1 MRLNFLSVSFLLS
14 SSSFFARL
22 QQAATAHAFARSR
35 VMTLVAFSALL
46 ACAGAG
52 AQTLD
57 ELRAAARN
65 NHPAIKSARLGVD
78 AAGKE
83 VDAASARYLPSLSIV
98 LEGGGKDLV
107 AEPSRYLRLEQKVW
121 DGGATAAGVDL
132 AKQSAELARSRVAE
146 QEQDIDLQVISAWQ
160 TLQSANGRVVVADRL
175 LKLLSD
181 HEAMMTRRVQSG
193 LSTQV
198 ELQLVQAQVMQA
210 RLDRRKALLN
220 ASLAKLRLEQLTGI
234 EGLRNTLSSPASEG
248 VPERFAA
255 EAQAFQ
261 GTDWADGRVVVA
273 DRLLKLLSDHE
284 AMMTRRVQSGL
295 STQVELQLVQAQV
308 MQARLDRR
316 KALLN
321 ASLAEG
327 LRNTLSSPASEGVPE
342 RFAAEAQA
350 FQGTDWAALANRQP
364 TVRRAEKELLAAQS
378 RIETKRS
385 ELRPQLY
392 ARVDRGLGSGGTTAA
407 FVGVR
412 YSTGAGFAA
421 SSEVDALIA
430 RAASLEGAR
439 DAARLEVLQ
448 AMLNDAN
455 EIQENL
461 QRYKS
466 LVVSVES
473 ARQIHESY
481 VRQFTAAKKS
491 WLDVMNAM
499 RELSQNEY
507 ALNDV
512 QHNFFGLLQR
522 LRVYAAQQP

>member
-1 MRLNFLSVSFLLS
+1 
-14 SSSFFARL
+14 
-22 QQAATAHAFARSR
+22 
-35 VMTLVAFSALL
+35 MTLVAFSALL

-132 AKQSAELARSRVAE
+132 AKQSAELARSRVPE

-181 HEAMMTRRVQSG
+181 HEAMMTRRVQSE
-193 LSTQV
+193 LSAQV

-234 EGLRNTLSSPASEG
+234 
-248 VPERFAA
+248 
-255 EAQAFQ
+255 
-261 GTDWADGRVVVA
+261 
-273 DRLLKLLSDHE
+273 
-284 AMMTRRVQSGL
+284 
-295 STQVELQLVQAQV
+295 
-308 MQARLDRR
+308 
-316 KALLN
+316 
-321 ASLAEG
+321 EG

-461 QRYKS
+461 QRSKS

-473 ARQIHESY
+473 SRQIHESY

>member
-1 MRLNFLSVSFLLS
+1 
-14 SSSFFARL
+14 
-22 QQAATAHAFARSR
+22 
-35 VMTLVAFSALL
+35 MTLVAFSALL

-98 LEGGGKDLV
+98 LEGRGKDLV
-107 AEPSRYLRLEQKVW
+107 AEPSRYLRLEQNVW

-132 AKQSAELARSRVAE
+132 AKQSAELARSRVPE

-181 HEAMMTRRVQSG
+181 HEAMMTRRVQSE

-234 EGLRNTLSSPASEG
+234 
-248 VPERFAA
+248 
-255 EAQAFQ
+255 
-261 GTDWADGRVVVA
+261 
-273 DRLLKLLSDHE
+273 
-284 AMMTRRVQSGL
+284 
-295 STQVELQLVQAQV
+295 
-308 MQARLDRR
+308 
-316 KALLN
+316 
-321 ASLAEG
+321 EG

>member
-46 ACAGAG
+46 ACTGAG

-132 AKQSAELARSRVAE
+132 AKQSAELARSRVPE

-181 HEAMMTRRVQSG
+181 HEAMMARRVQSG

-198 ELQLVQAQVMQA
+198 ELQLVQAHVMQA

-220 ASLAKLRLEQLTGI
+220 AEQLTGI
-234 EGLRNTLSSPASEG
+234 
-248 VPERFAA
+248 
-255 EAQAFQ
+255 
-261 GTDWADGRVVVA
+261 
-273 DRLLKLLSDHE
+273 
-284 AMMTRRVQSGL
+284 
-295 STQVELQLVQAQV
+295 
-308 MQARLDRR
+308 
-316 KALLN
+316 
-321 ASLAEG
+321 EG

-466 LVVSVES
+466 LVVLVES
-473 ARQIHESY
+473 SRQIHESY

-512 QHNFFGLLQR
+512 QHNFFGLLKR